1 KMANTPKLSLFS
13 LADEEMIK
21 EIERKFSK
29 EELNIYSALKKIN
42 TLKTSSVGRL
52 FDAVASLLGICEHN
66 SYEGE
71 AAILLED
78 LIKDYDIKTC
88 KSYCSVSENGN
99 IPTKL
104 LLKNLYSDLINGTTK
119 DKIAINFL
127 FTLGSVV
134 FQIADRHHCKKI
146 AFSGG
151 VFQNTTLIDIL
162 KEMAKNEYTL
172 FFNSNLSPNDENIS
186 FGQMMYYLNCI
197 KKQD

>member
-1 KMANTPKLSLFS
+1 
-13 LADEEMIK
+13 LADEEMLK
-21 EIERKFSK
+21 EIEGKFSK
-29 EELNIYSALKKIN
+29 EELNIYAALKKIN

-52 FDAVASLLGICEHN
+52 FDAVASLLSICECN
-66 SYEGE
+66 TYEGE
-71 AAILLED
+71 AAILLEN
-78 LIKDYDIKTC
+78 LIVDYDLKAC

-99 IPTKL
+99 IPTRL
-104 LLKNLYSDLINGTTK
+104 LLKNIYFDLINGTSK
-119 DKIAINFL
+119 DKIAVNFL

-146 AFSGG
+146 ALSGG
-151 VFQNTTLIDIL
+151 VFQNTTLIDLL

-172 FFNSNLSPNDENIS
+172 LFNSNLSPNDENVS